1 LKSAMTS
8 QLVVKTNFSQATDD
22 TNLVIRRIHEKCRA
36 VLATIAYLRRIFL
49 RKEALSQLEALQ
61 FLLLGQHQEIIHAVN
76 AVCHE
81 LLQKQRQ
88 EFNSLMSAANGTLAV
103 LCCWLDKAL
112 LSSDAF
118 NHIAG
123 NGLISGY
130 QGKIEAL
137 IATCQGLPMD
147 SLDCASAPARNSLP
161 TASELDRCLDDEK
174 MMQSILTVSQ
184 RLKSLQGP
192 SADDPAAGA
201 SASFL
206 AAGADNG
213 SSVGSTDSI
222 GSSVESGGSED
233 STQSEEEFT
242 EDLVSVNGVL
252 YKRKV
257 RKRRR
262 QKVVRTRTVVMS
274 SGPPLALTAT
284 DCLALGPAQ
293 PQLPLPPH
301 LQEQQQQLAASSE
314 AGRDAS
320 FRSDAT
326 SGYHSIMF
334 GASDFP
340 PPPPPPPPPQQ
351 QKQQPSPA
359 SQPDGS
365 PPPKPPPPGSV
376 SDPMSESVVSLRK
389 PEEPSQRLVNQY
401 MQMLAGYDREL
412 TDFSRHSMDS
422 FNMFHSRW
430 HKLVSSDAPHER
442 SKTISLVTHECRQP
456 RAGLIVHR
464 NTTISHTARVRHV
477 PAASAAQQ
485 PPIPMADDLG
495 SDEDAGVAPA
505 AAAAPSAMP
514 GGEDSLYEQLPPT
527 PPTTKPLLSAT
538 SETAAA
544 AAADASSE
552 EPLEAYFYDQLE
564 EFLVWDPATDPAVAE
579 AEDRIRVR
587 AGPLDALLVHACCP
601 ATEGARQ
608 HLLFCESLAATYR
621 CFASSHELV
630 GRIVSR
636 AIFFLAAGRDL
647 LWKPAFAFLVRVLD
661 EVSSECDQ
669 EMLDDLGLLK
679 QRLVGE
685 GRLPEAQI
693 LATALAG
700 VRQRQAEAA
709 QPDPAAAA
717 AASAL
722 AAQRRS
728 ITDFTPRQLAEQ
740 ITLMDSRLYR
750 RIEIQEYLAFVR
762 GRSRE
767 QFANLQAFINSFNR
781 LGFWV
786 KTLVLGSKTT
796 KMKERQRLLSYF
808 LKVADELKRLHN
820 FNSHLAIV
828 FSLISL
834 DQLPWP
840 GRSVRQRL
848 RALTSCLGD
857 QAAFARDYFRNMGST
872 EPPLVPH
879 VGEVLKYLTRIHE
892 GAVGG
897 DEVSSLPPDYPVSR
911 AKQLGL
917 MPVINYWKY
926 WVSFNCLDFCIRF
939 KRYSAKAMHYPFAL
953 NPELLAC
960 LNNFNDALSEP
971 ALNDLLDQVRQKYM
985 K

>member
-1 LKSAMTS
+1 LKQT
-8 QLVVKTNFSQATDD
+8 FSQATDD

-147 SLDCASAPARNSLP
+147 SLDWNSLP

-206 AAGADNG
+206 AAGTDNG

-301 LQEQQQQLAASSE
+301 LQEQQQQQQLAASSE

-326 SGYHSIMF
+326 SGYHSIMS
-334 GASDFP
+334 GASDF

-376 SDPMSESVVSLRK
+376 SDPMSESV
-389 PEEPSQRLVNQY
+389 
-401 MQMLAGYDREL
+401 MLAGYDREL

-495 SDEDAGVAPA
+495 SDEDAGAAPA

-647 LWKPAFAFLVRVLD
+647 LWKPAFAFLV
-661 EVSSECDQ
+661 SSECDQ

-750 RIEIQEYLAFVR
+750 RIEIQ
-762 GRSRE
+762 
-767 QFANLQAFINSFNR
+767 
-781 LGFWV
+781 
-786 KTLVLGSKTT
+786 
-796 KMKERQRLLSYF
+796 
-808 LKVADELKRLHN
+808 
-820 FNSHLAIV
+820 
-828 FSLISL
+828 
-834 DQLPWP
+834 
-840 GRSVRQRL
+840 
-848 RALTSCLGD
+848 
-857 QAAFARDYFRNMGST
+857 
-872 EPPLVPH
+872 
-879 VGEVLKYLTRIHE
+879 
-892 GAVGG
+892 
-897 DEVSSLPPDYPVSR
+897 
-911 AKQLGL
+911 
-917 MPVINYWKY
+917 
-926 WVSFNCLDFCIRF
+926 
-939 KRYSAKAMHYPFAL
+939 
-953 NPELLAC
+953 
-960 LNNFNDALSEP
+960 
-971 ALNDLLDQVRQKYM
+971 
-985 K
+985 

>member
-1 LKSAMTS
+1 
-8 QLVVKTNFSQATDD
+8 VKTNFSQATDD

-103 LCCWLDKAL
+103 LCCWLDNAL

-174 MMQSILTVSQ
+174 MMQSILT

-206 AAGADNG
+206 AAGTDNG

-301 LQEQQQQLAASSE
+301 LQEQQQQQLAASSE

-326 SGYHSIMF
+326 SGYHSIMS
-334 GASDFP
+334 GPSDF

-376 SDPMSESVVSLRK
+376 SDPMSESV
-389 PEEPSQRLVNQY
+389 
-401 MQMLAGYDREL
+401 MLAGYDREL

-495 SDEDAGVAPA
+495 SDEDAGAAPA

-647 LWKPAFAFLVRVLD
+647 LWKPAFAFL
-661 EVSSECDQ
+661 

-750 RIEIQEYLAFVR
+750 RIEIQ
-762 GRSRE
+762 
-767 QFANLQAFINSFNR
+767 
-781 LGFWV
+781 
-786 KTLVLGSKTT
+786 
-796 KMKERQRLLSYF
+796 
-808 LKVADELKRLHN
+808 
-820 FNSHLAIV
+820 
-828 FSLISL
+828 
-834 DQLPWP
+834 
-840 GRSVRQRL
+840 
-848 RALTSCLGD
+848 
-857 QAAFARDYFRNMGST
+857 
-872 EPPLVPH
+872 
-879 VGEVLKYLTRIHE
+879 
-892 GAVGG
+892 
-897 DEVSSLPPDYPVSR
+897 
-911 AKQLGL
+911 
-917 MPVINYWKY
+917 
-926 WVSFNCLDFCIRF
+926 
-939 KRYSAKAMHYPFAL
+939 
-953 NPELLAC
+953 
-960 LNNFNDALSEP
+960 
-971 ALNDLLDQVRQKYM
+971 
-985 K
+985 